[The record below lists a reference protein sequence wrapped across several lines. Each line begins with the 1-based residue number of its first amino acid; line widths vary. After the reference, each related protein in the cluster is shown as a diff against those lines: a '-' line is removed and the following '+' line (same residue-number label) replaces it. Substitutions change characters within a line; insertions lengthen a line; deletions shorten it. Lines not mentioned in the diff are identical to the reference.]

1 MEQVAVTKR
10 VLTTIARHLAKVPG
24 RKNLIWITT
33 AFPLFVE
40 GVDFRP
46 DVEQAARALNE
57 ANIALYLVDARGLI
71 GALQG
76 LTAVPNAEARGPGSL
91 RQLTMQMGRGE
102 SPSPRG
108 LNTENMFADLTGGL
122 VFFNKSNAIEE
133 SIQSA
138 VDDGELTYTLGF
150 YPTQEGNDGNWHDL
164 KVAVDRRG
172 VSLRYR
178 LNYLASGAVTTANE
192 TPTREALLN
201 DPFDAT
207 QLELLAETTPDHV
220 QVTVD
225 LHDVHLEKQNGTW
238 VGGIDVTFFAEGS
251 HTARTITRKLEIPDG
266 ELAAAL
272 EKGIVVNDS
281 IAAGGPTGTLR
292 IVAQDRATGAAGS
305 LRIRLNQK

>member
-1 MEQVAVTKR
+1 
-10 VLTTIARHLAKVPG
+10 VPG

-40 GVDFRP
+40 GIDFRP

-57 ANIALYLVDARGLI
+57 ANIALYIVDARALI

-76 LTAVPNAEARGPGSL
+76 LTVIPNAEARGPASPQQL
-91 RQLTMQMGRGE
+91 RMQMGRGE
-102 SPSPRG
+102 SASPRG

-122 VFFNKSNAIEE
+122 VFYNSNAIEE
-133 SIQSA
+133 SIQTA

-150 YPTQEGNDGNWHDL
+150 YPTEDGKDGSWHDL

-172 VSLRYR
+172 VSVRSRRSYF
-178 LNYLASGAVTTANE
+178 ASGVVAAANE
-192 TPTREALLN
+192 APTREALLN

-207 QLELLAETTPDHV
+207 QLELVAETTPDQV
-220 QVTVD
+220 KVTVD
-225 LHDVHLEKQNGTW
+225 LHDIHLEKQNGTW
-238 VGGIDVTFFAEGS
+238 VGAVDVTFFAEGS
-251 HTARTITRKLEIPDG
+251 RTARTITRKLEIPDA

-281 IAAGGPTGTLR
+281 IAADSQTGALRDMLR

-305 LRIRLNQK
+305 LRIRLNRK